1 MPRSVLLLML
11 FEQDR
16 DTEANSKSQTP
27 GQAFSLVGI
36 TTVVLMISF
45 FNPVSASTATLVLLR
60 VMLVELLLQF
70 ELQRMY
76 LHFVVLCRKCDTCD
90 AIHNANSV
98 ISPVLFVVVLELLIH
113 CD

>member
-11 FEQDR
+11 FEQDG

-45 FNPVSASTATLVLLR
+45 F
-60 VMLVELLLQF
+60 
-70 ELQRMY
+70 
-76 LHFVVLCRKCDTCD
+76 
-90 AIHNANSV
+90 
-98 ISPVLFVVVLELLIH
+98 
-113 CD
+113 